1 MSEMIRFIALAAAL
15 GLAAG
20 MLLGGVAL
28 LLAAPAHAQE
38 PAPPPP
44 GRVWLGVTAVL
55 LALGAWQLLGRW
67 IYVLLAFLS

>member
-1 MSEMIRFIALAAAL
+1 MKPAREEAL
-15 GLAAG
+15 GVECAWT
-20 MLLGGVAL
+20 
-28 LLAAPAHAQE
+28 PAE
-38 PAPPPP
+38 PLPPPP

>member
-1 MSEMIRFIALAAAL
+1 MKPARDNAL
-15 GLAAG
+15 GVECAW
-20 MLLGGVAL
+20 
-28 LLAAPAHAQE
+28 APPAE

-67 IYVLLAFLS
+67 VYVLLAFLS